1 MSEQAAR
8 REDLHN
14 ALLRTAG
21 SEKPRYGPIALGV
34 ASLLVIET
42 VGHDWLA
49 APSLATTAAV
59 FVWLFATIMW
69 GAVGVMGYAEALA
82 HRLGEP
88 LGTRILTLSAILI
101 EVALIASVM
110 MVGEAN
116 PTLARDTM
124 FAVLMII
131 LNGLVGAALL
141 TGGFRHQQQSYNVEG
156 ARAFL
161 VVLIPLAI
169 LALVLPNYT
178 IATKDPSLS
187 PAQGAVFGGLTLVL
201 YGVFLAMQTRRH
213 RSYFEELEASLVT
226 VRESGF
232 PAESRLPLLRDGAL
246 LVLTLV
252 PVALLAHHLA
262 GVVEFGIK
270 ELQAPPALAGALIA
284 ALILAPEGMTA
295 LRAAWDN
302 HLQRSMNILLGSAL
316 STIGLT
322 VPAALTI
329 ALILNTEIVL
339 GLSQSNALLLGLT
352 MIVSSLTFGG
362 SRTDMLKG
370 AVHLVLFAV
379 YLLLLVDP

>member
-1 MSEQAAR
+1 MHETLSRAA
-8 REDLHN
+8 
-14 ALLRTAG
+14 G
-21 SEKPRYGPIALGV
+21 FKKPGYGPMAFGA
-34 ASLLVIET
+34 ASVLVLET

-49 APSLATTAAV
+49 TPNLTTTAAL
-59 FVWLFATIMW
+59 FVWLFAAIMW

-88 LGTRILTLSAILI
+88 FGTLILTLSAIMI

-124 FAVLMII
+124 FSVLMII

-141 TGGFRHQQQSYNVEG
+141 MGGFRHRQQSYNVEG
-156 ARAFL
+156 ARAYP
-161 VVLIPLAI
+161 VVLLPLAI

-187 PAQGAVFGGLTLVL
+187 PAQGAVFGVLTLVL

-213 RSYFEELEASLVT
+213 RGYFEELETSLVA
-226 VRESGF
+226 VHEHGF
-232 PAESRLPLLRDGAL
+232 PEASRLPLLREGAL
-246 LVLTLV
+246 LVLTLI

-262 GVVEFGIK
+262 GIVEFGIK

-295 LRAAWDN
+295 LKAAWAN
-302 HLQRSMNILLGSAL
+302 HLQRSINMDLPRKSG
-316 STIGLT
+316 
-322 VPAALTI
+322 
-329 ALILNTEIVL
+329 E
-339 GLSQSNALLLGLT
+339 
-352 MIVSSLTFGG
+352 
-362 SRTDMLKG
+362 
-370 AVHLVLFAV
+370 LF
-379 YLLLLVDP
+379 P